1 MWRSPQAL
9 RSSKG
14 FSLIEVIAA
23 LAILSVAIVAI
34 IELYTAS
41 LRTTGKS
48 YMHTV
53 GTVYARSMMEEAL
66 SGNDMDSV
74 MEVDVELGDGF
85 KGSRSAEV
93 VPQEELALS
102 AATSE
107 DGAEQTELVPMDAGT
122 TYLITVTVSWPPAG
136 STTLKAYKT
145 IYETDDAEDRESD

>member
-23 LAILSVAIVAI
+23 LAILSVAIVAL
-34 IELYTAS
+34 IELYSAS

-66 SGNDMDSV
+66 SGTDMDSLL
-74 MEVDVELGDGF
+74 EVDVELGDGF

-93 VPQEELALS
+93 VPEEELALS
-102 AATSE
+102 PITSE
-107 DGAEQTELVPMDAGT
+107 EGTETELIPMSAGT
-122 TYLITVTVSWPPAG
+122 TYLITVTVSWPPSG
-136 STTLKAYKT
+136 GTTLRAYKT
-145 IYETDDAEDRESD
+145 VYEADDAEARDSD